1 MPKTNLAGLGKR
13 RPSGNKQKKGGH
25 VGPDPLFNTTKE
37 LLDRYKE
44 QDLGEKQ
51 DEAFYNA
58 VGTAWEVIKYA
69 FDVCG

>member
-1 MPKTNLAGLGKR
+1 MMINNIKMMNDMELEMAA
-13 RPSGNKQKKGGH
+13 GGH

-44 QDLGEKQ
+44 QNLGEKQ

-58 VGTAWEVIKYA
+58 VGTAWEVVKYA
-69 FDVCG
+69 FEICG